1 MCGRYKMTAEQKAL
15 FEKFSYLEQDEYFDI
30 HGYKKRP
37 EIFPGEE
44 ILAVN
49 NQHKA
54 ENLWW
59 TIEDRDQA
67 GNWRRTINAKSENVF
82 FTKMFKDAFLQDRV
96 LIPADGLFEWHQLPD
111 KSKKKYEIWFDEPVF
126 AFGGLA
132 RDCDIKGERRRCG
145 VIITTKPNDIF
156 ARIHN
161 AKQRQAVVIHS
172 YDYEKWL
179 DPETPAL
186 ELKRLMLP
194 LDSDETHYKMVDEN
208 TQQPGLFGVE
218 DESLEC
224 EPGLES
230 DM

>member
-1 MCGRYKMTAEQKAL
+1 MTAEQKAL

-54 ENLWW
+54 ENIWW
-59 TIEDRDQA
+59 TIEDRDQS
-67 GNWRRTINAKSENVF
+67 GTWRRTINAKAENVLF
-82 FTKMFKDAFLQDRV
+82 ADMFKNAFLSDRV
-96 LIPADGLFEWHQLPD
+96 LIPADGLFEWHQLSN
-111 KSKKKYEIWFDEPVF
+111 KAKKKYEIWFDEPVF

-132 RDCDIKGERRRCG
+132 RDCEIKGDIRRCG

-156 ARIHN
+156 AKIHN

-179 DPETPAL
+179 DPDTPVT
-186 ELKRLMLP
+186 ELKRLMQP
-194 LDSDETHYKMVDEN
+194 VDNEETHYRLIEDQ
-208 TQQPGLFGVE
+208 TQPGLFGAD
-218 DESLEC
+218 DEIEC